1 MLNVPTVTPDAIS
14 ALSAREMR
22 RAVLRRWLFRFS
34 VLIGWIAF
42 IGVWY
47 FFSRVVFNPQ
57 QLPEPHV
64 VAQEAWTLI
73 TERDFRTNMQASLF
87 RVLAGFLLAAL
98 VSTGLGWLIAYN
110 AWWRT
115 LLRTIVQFVV
125 STPIVALAILTLV
138 VFGVSSLGPVITTA
152 VVATP
157 YIMMNVAQGLT
168 GVDRRLIVMS
178 ESFGRT
184 RSQIISGVLLPSS
197 LISVLAGARLVNE
210 EDAAMGVVT
219 SATVVPSPDGASIIG
234 LGYVRTAAVQV
245 GGTLHVVAEEGNGD
259 DQLGITARITAQ
271 PLLFGGEK
279 PGPSH

>member
-1 MLNVPTVTPDAIS
+1 MLTAPSVTPDAVS
-14 ALSAREMR
+14 DLSTREMR

-34 VLIGWIAF
+34 VLIGWGVF

-47 FFSRVVFNPQ
+47 VFSRLIFNPQ

-64 VAQEAWTLI
+64 VASESWTLI
-73 TERDFRTNMQASLF
+73 TERDFRTNMQASLV
-87 RVLAGFLLAAL
+87 RVLGGFLLA
-98 VSTGLGWLIAYN
+98 VVFSTGLGWLIAYN

-125 STPIVALAILTLV
+125 STPIVSLAILTLV

-184 RSQIISGVLLPSS
+184 RSRSS
-197 LISVLAGARLVNE
+197 RACCCRRHSFRCW
-210 EDAAMGVVT
+210 
-219 SATVVPSPDGASIIG
+219 
-234 LGYVRTAAVQV
+234 
-245 GGTLHVVAEEGNGD
+245 
-259 DQLGITARITAQ
+259 
-271 PLLFGGEK
+271 
-279 PGPSH
+279 PGPGWPSRWLGAWSC

>member
-1 MLNVPTVTPDAIS
+1 MLTVPSVTPDAIS

-22 RAVLRRWLFRFS
+22 RAVVRRWVFRFS

-47 FFSRVVFNPQ
+47 LFSRLIFNPQ
-57 QLPEPHV
+57 QFPEPHV
-64 VAQEAWTLI
+64 VASESWTLI
-73 TERDFRTNMQASLF
+73 TERDFRTHMQASLL
-87 RVLAGFLLAAL
+87 RVLGGFLLAAV

-115 LLRTIVQFVV
+115 LLRTIVQLVV
-125 STPIVALAILTLV
+125 STPIVSLAILTLV

-152 VVATP
+152 LVATP

-184 RSQIISGVLLPSS
+184 RPQIISGVLLPSS
-197 LISVLAGARLVNE
+197 LISVLAGARLAFAVAWRME
-210 EDAAMGVVT
+210 LLTEIFAASEGVGFQIRRSFESYDVRGMI
-219 SATVVPSPDGASIIG
+219 AWTVLYLAVMLIFENLVFRQIERRLQG
-234 LGYVRTAAVQV
+234 RTA
-245 GGTLHVVAEEGNGD
+245 
-259 DQLGITARITAQ
+259 
-271 PLLFGGEK
+271 
-279 PGPSH
+279 